1 MLSFVFRKKKKKEQ
15 ADTHHPLPPTSSTVP
30 NKSIRAVRD
39 GDAAENKS
47 PIGFISSVD
56 APFKRLEELP
66 FIMEDSIF
74 CWTLHVKRRFIL

>member
-1 MLSFVFRKKKKKEQ
+1 MNYVVFRFPKKKKEQ

-30 NKSIRAVRD
+30 NKSRAWWWRRRKQ
-39 GDAAENKS
+39 A

-56 APFKRLEELP
+56 APLKRLEELP

-74 CWTLHVKRRFIL
+74 CSTLHVKRRFIL